1 MNYITNIPD
10 QVLYL
15 KDKSFSASDIKDSFA
30 SYVQEHYGTESFEYS
45 LAMFLKEWFNDSPL
59 IQVKTSGSTGKPK
72 VMMVEKT
79 KMINSACMTLSFLG
93 LKHPD
98 SALLCMPLEYIA
110 GKMLVVRALVGSLK
124 LILVPPCSN
133 PIAAISDSEVLNFAA
148 MIPMQ
153 VSSALK
159 DSSHEQ
165 RLKAIE
171 HLIIGGGAVDDALAS
186 KLKSFPHNVYSTYGM
201 TETLSHI
208 ALRRLS
214 GPQASSFYSV
224 FTGVKVYPS
233 AEQTLTIEAPLVNN
247 ETLITNDIV
256 EFNDQ
261 GQFRVSG
268 RKDNVIN
275 SGGVK
280 LQIEELEQ
288 WLKDR
293 HETLITNDIVEFNDQ
308 GQFRVSGRKDN
319 VINSGGVKLQIEEL
333 EQWLKDRQSDLDDS
347 YSRLKN
353 CSLLISSRPDPKF
366 GSIVV
371 MLYATLDNQELSP
384 NELEVLFDKMP
395 KYWHPKAI
403 VKVEAI
409 PLTGTNKPDRAQAK
423 ILAQ

>member
-293 HETLITNDIVEFNDQ
+293 
-308 GQFRVSGRKDN
+308 
-319 VINSGGVKLQIEEL
+319 
-333 EQWLKDRQSDLDDS
+333 QSDLDDS

>member
-1 MNYITNIPD
+1 MSYITNIPD

-15 KDKSFSASDIKDSFA
+15 DDKSFSASDIKDSFA

-110 GKMLVVRALVGSLK
+110 GKMLVVRALVGGLK

-261 GQFRVSG
+261 GQFRVLG

-280 LQIEELEQ
+280 
-288 WLKDR
+288 
-293 HETLITNDIVEFNDQ
+293 F
-308 GQFRVSGRKDN
+308 
-319 VINSGGVKLQIEEL
+319 QIEEL
-333 EQWLKDRQSDLDDS
+333 EQWLKDRQADLDDS

>member
-1 MNYITNIPD
+1 MSYITNIPD

-15 KDKSFSASDIKDSFA
+15 DDKSFSASDIKDSFA

-110 GKMLVVRALVGSLK
+110 GKMLVVRALVGGLK

-214 GPQASSFYSV
+214 GQQASSFYSV

-247 ETLITNDIV
+247 EPLITNHIV

-261 GQFRVSG
+261 GQFRV
-268 RKDNVIN
+268 
-275 SGGVK
+275 
-280 LQIEELEQ
+280 L
-288 WLKDR
+288 
-293 HETLITNDIVEFNDQ
+293 
-308 GQFRVSGRKDN
+308 GRKDN

-333 EQWLKDRQSDLDDS
+333 EQWLKDRQADLDDS

>member
-1 MNYITNIPD
+1 MSYITNIPD

-15 KDKSFSASDIKDSFA
+15 DDKSFSASDIKDSFA

-110 GKMLVVRALVGSLK
+110 GKMLVVRALVGGLK

-214 GPQASSFYSV
+214 GQQASSFYSV

-261 GQFRVSG
+261 GQFRV
-268 RKDNVIN
+268 
-275 SGGVK
+275 
-280 LQIEELEQ
+280 L
-288 WLKDR
+288 
-293 HETLITNDIVEFNDQ
+293 
-308 GQFRVSGRKDN
+308 GRKDN

-333 EQWLKDRQSDLDDS
+333 EQWLKDRQADLDDS

>member
-30 SYVQEHYGTESFEYS
+30 SYVQEHYGAESFEYS

-93 LKHPD
+93 LKHPY

-110 GKMLVVRALVGSLK
+110 GKMLVVRALVGGLK

-214 GPQASSFYSV
+214 GQQASSFYSV

-247 ETLITNDIV
+247 EPLITNDIV

-261 GQFRVSG
+261 GQFRV
-268 RKDNVIN
+268 
-275 SGGVK
+275 
-280 LQIEELEQ
+280 L
-288 WLKDR
+288 
-293 HETLITNDIVEFNDQ
+293 
-308 GQFRVSGRKDN
+308 GRKDN

-333 EQWLKDRQSDLDDS
+333 EQWLKDRQADLDDS

>member
-1 MNYITNIPD
+1 
-10 QVLYL
+10 
-15 KDKSFSASDIKDSFA
+15 
-30 SYVQEHYGTESFEYS
+30 
-45 LAMFLKEWFNDSPL
+45 
-59 IQVKTSGSTGKPK
+59 
-72 VMMVEKT
+72 
-79 KMINSACMTLSFLG
+79 MTLSFLG

-110 GKMLVVRALVGSLK
+110 GKMLVVRALVGGLK

-214 GPQASSFYSV
+214 GQQASSFYSV

-247 ETLITNDIV
+247 EPLITNDIV

-261 GQFRVSG
+261 GQFRV
-268 RKDNVIN
+268 
-275 SGGVK
+275 
-280 LQIEELEQ
+280 L
-288 WLKDR
+288 
-293 HETLITNDIVEFNDQ
+293 
-308 GQFRVSGRKDN
+308 GRKDN

-333 EQWLKDRQSDLDDS
+333 EQWLKDRQADLDDS

>member
-261 GQFRVSG
+261 GQFRV
-268 RKDNVIN
+268 
-275 SGGVK
+275 
-280 LQIEELEQ
+280 L
-288 WLKDR
+288 
-293 HETLITNDIVEFNDQ
+293 
-308 GQFRVSGRKDN
+308 GRKDN

>member
-1 MNYITNIPD
+1 MSYITNIPD

-15 KDKSFSASDIKDSFA
+15 DDKSFSASDIKDSFA

-110 GKMLVVRALVGSLK
+110 GKMLVVRALVGGLK

-247 ETLITNDIV
+247 EPLITNDIV

-261 GQFRVSG
+261 GQFRV
-268 RKDNVIN
+268 
-275 SGGVK
+275 
-280 LQIEELEQ
+280 L
-288 WLKDR
+288 
-293 HETLITNDIVEFNDQ
+293 
-308 GQFRVSGRKDN
+308 GRKDN

-333 EQWLKDRQSDLDDS
+333 EQWLKDRQADLDDS

>member
-1 MNYITNIPD
+1 
-10 QVLYL
+10 
-15 KDKSFSASDIKDSFA
+15 
-30 SYVQEHYGTESFEYS
+30 
-45 LAMFLKEWFNDSPL
+45 
-59 IQVKTSGSTGKPK
+59 
-72 VMMVEKT
+72 
-79 KMINSACMTLSFLG
+79 MTLSFLG

-110 GKMLVVRALVGSLK
+110 GKMLVVRALVGGLK

-153 VSSALK
+153 VSCALK

-247 ETLITNDIV
+247 EPLITNDIV

-261 GQFRVSG
+261 GQFRV
-268 RKDNVIN
+268 
-275 SGGVK
+275 
-280 LQIEELEQ
+280 L
-288 WLKDR
+288 
-293 HETLITNDIVEFNDQ
+293 
-308 GQFRVSGRKDN
+308 GRKDN

-333 EQWLKDRQSDLDDS
+333 EQWLKDRQANLDDS
-347 YSRLKN
+347 YRRLKN

>member
-1 MNYITNIPD
+1 MSYITNIPD

-15 KDKSFSASDIKDSFA
+15 DDKSFSASDIKDSFA

-45 LAMFLKEWFNDSPL
+45 LAMFLKEWFNASPL

-110 GKMLVVRALVGSLK
+110 GKMLVVRALVGGLK

-224 FTGVKVYPS
+224 FTGVNVYPS

-261 GQFRVSG
+261 GQFRV
-268 RKDNVIN
+268 
-275 SGGVK
+275 
-280 LQIEELEQ
+280 L
-288 WLKDR
+288 
-293 HETLITNDIVEFNDQ
+293 
-308 GQFRVSGRKDN
+308 GRKDN

>member
-1 MNYITNIPD
+1 MSYITNIPD

-15 KDKSFSASDIKDSFA
+15 RDKSFSASDIKDSFA

-110 GKMLVVRALVGSLK
+110 GKMLVVRALVGGLK

-165 RLKAIE
+165 RLKAIK

-214 GPQASSFYSV
+214 GPQASYFYSV
-224 FTGVKVYPS
+224 FTGVNVYPS
-233 AEQTLTIEAPLVNN
+233 AEQTLSIEAPLVNS

-261 GQFRVSG
+261 GQFRV
-268 RKDNVIN
+268 
-275 SGGVK
+275 
-280 LQIEELEQ
+280 L
-288 WLKDR
+288 
-293 HETLITNDIVEFNDQ
+293 
-308 GQFRVSGRKDN
+308 GRKDN

-384 NELEVLFDKMP
+384 NELEILFNKMP

>member
-1 MNYITNIPD
+1 
-10 QVLYL
+10 
-15 KDKSFSASDIKDSFA
+15 
-30 SYVQEHYGTESFEYS
+30 
-45 LAMFLKEWFNDSPL
+45 
-59 IQVKTSGSTGKPK
+59 
-72 VMMVEKT
+72 
-79 KMINSACMTLSFLG
+79 MTLSFLG

-110 GKMLVVRALVGSLK
+110 GKMLVVRALVGGLK

-133 PIAAISDSEVLNFAA
+133 PIAAISDNEVLNFAA

-165 RLKAIE
+165 RLKAIK

-224 FTGVKVYPS
+224 FTGVNVYPS
-233 AEQTLTIEAPLVNN
+233 AEQTLSIEAPLVNS

-261 GQFRVSG
+261 GQFRV
-268 RKDNVIN
+268 
-275 SGGVK
+275 
-280 LQIEELEQ
+280 L
-288 WLKDR
+288 
-293 HETLITNDIVEFNDQ
+293 
-308 GQFRVSGRKDN
+308 GRKDN

-384 NELEVLFDKMP
+384 NELKVLFDKMP

>member
-1 MNYITNIPD
+1 MSYITNIPD

-15 KDKSFSASDIKDSFA
+15 DDKSFSASDIKDSFA

-110 GKMLVVRALVGSLK
+110 GKMLVVRALVGGLK

-214 GPQASSFYSV
+214 GQQASSFYSV

-247 ETLITNDIV
+247 EPLITNDIV

-261 GQFRVSG
+261 GQFRV
-268 RKDNVIN
+268 
-275 SGGVK
+275 
-280 LQIEELEQ
+280 L
-288 WLKDR
+288 
-293 HETLITNDIVEFNDQ
+293 
-308 GQFRVSGRKDN
+308 GRKDN

-333 EQWLKDRQSDLDDS
+333 EQWLKDRQADLDDS

>member
-1 MNYITNIPD
+1 
-10 QVLYL
+10 
-15 KDKSFSASDIKDSFA
+15 
-30 SYVQEHYGTESFEYS
+30 
-45 LAMFLKEWFNDSPL
+45 
-59 IQVKTSGSTGKPK
+59 
-72 VMMVEKT
+72 MVEKT

-110 GKMLVVRALVGSLK
+110 GKMLVVRALVGGLK

-224 FTGVKVYPS
+224 FTGVNVYPS

-261 GQFRVSG
+261 GQFRV
-268 RKDNVIN
+268 
-275 SGGVK
+275 
-280 LQIEELEQ
+280 L
-288 WLKDR
+288 
-293 HETLITNDIVEFNDQ
+293 
-308 GQFRVSGRKDN
+308 GRKDN

-347 YSRLKN
+347 YSRLRN

>member
-1 MNYITNIPD
+1 MMSYITNIPD
-10 QVLYL
+10 QVLHL
-15 KDKSFSASDIKDSFA
+15 RDKSFSASDIKDSFA

-261 GQFRVSG
+261 GQFRV
-268 RKDNVIN
+268 
-275 SGGVK
+275 
-280 LQIEELEQ
+280 L
-288 WLKDR
+288 
-293 HETLITNDIVEFNDQ
+293 
-308 GQFRVSGRKDN
+308 GRKDN